1 MTLVTNAYSVTLQFW
16 ALVLTLLAC
25 AHTSREAG
33 IKNYFLLGFSV
44 GSHMM
49 RVK

>member
-1 MTLVTNAYSVTLQFW
+1 MTLVTNAYSVTLQFL